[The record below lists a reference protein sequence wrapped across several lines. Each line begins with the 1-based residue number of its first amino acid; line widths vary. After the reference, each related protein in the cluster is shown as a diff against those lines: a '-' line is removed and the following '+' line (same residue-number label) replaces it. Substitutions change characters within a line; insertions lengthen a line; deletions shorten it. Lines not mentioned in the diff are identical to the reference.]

1 MDEDIVFDS
10 ECFRDLRYIVKDKH
24 LILKSNNNG
33 TFAISLSA
41 LPTLLGELK
50 EIKDVWR

>member
-1 MDEDIVFDS
+1 MDEDIVIDS

-24 LILKSNNNG
+24 LILMSNNNG
-33 TFAISLSA
+33 TFAVSLKA

-50 EIKDVWR
+50 EIHDVWK